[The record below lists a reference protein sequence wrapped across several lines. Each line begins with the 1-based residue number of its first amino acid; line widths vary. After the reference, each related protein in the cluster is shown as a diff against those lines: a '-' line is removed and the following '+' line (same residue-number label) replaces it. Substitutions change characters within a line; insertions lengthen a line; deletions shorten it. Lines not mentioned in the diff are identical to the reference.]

1 MEFLHYT
8 HKSCHNVEGKMCL
21 WEQSWIQQGSRS
33 IYKMAFIPWKN
44 AAQDWLKCAPQSPLA
59 IAPSLQ
65 PTKAETVNKQ
75 RNRQSHGHTFPHK
88 CYKLCKKHIGQ
99 LCLNLTLKAPYN
111 LEETSFVFYC
121 HGLLKCNEFSWITD
135 LFYHYWL
142 IFWKLNNC
150 CGQNLDW
157 GQAIDRG
164 IYDYITFSAKGYSIG
179 HV

>member
-1 MEFLHYT
+1 MPHFISLIKNHQWVDISSDFRFFLKYCEIQAKNTQFFYSCSQCKACAEWINIMEFLHYT

-88 CYKLCKKHIGQ
+88 C
-99 LCLNLTLKAPYN
+99 
-111 LEETSFVFYC
+111 
-121 HGLLKCNEFSWITD
+121 
-135 LFYHYWL
+135 
-142 IFWKLNNC
+142 
-150 CGQNLDW
+150 
-157 GQAIDRG
+157 
-164 IYDYITFSAKGYSIG
+164 
-179 HV
+179 